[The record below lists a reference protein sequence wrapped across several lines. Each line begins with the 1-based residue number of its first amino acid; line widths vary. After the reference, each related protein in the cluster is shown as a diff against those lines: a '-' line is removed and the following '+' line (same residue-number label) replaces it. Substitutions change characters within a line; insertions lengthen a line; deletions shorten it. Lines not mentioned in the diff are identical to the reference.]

1 MATESVTK
9 EKDAQCQRIAE
20 QVLKLPPHRQ
30 ELMITLMALVAD
42 NDPRILSL
50 MDREKAGEINAEQ
63 FREESHLVAR
73 EVMASGNSPL
83 ETLAQEVLDAH

>member
-9 EKDAQCQRIAE
+9 EKDAQSQRIGE
-20 QVLKLPPHRQ
+20 QLLKLPPHRQ
-30 ELMITLMALVAD
+30 ELMMTLLALMAD
-42 NDPRILSL
+42 NDSRIVSL

-63 FREESHLVAR
+63 FRAESHIVAR